1 MFVDRFTAADGDA
14 TRRLYYLA
22 SHLNV
27 EDTAVENWKLPIG
40 AASAAIGATAK

>member
-27 EDTAVENWKLPIG
+27 EDTAVERWALPIDTDT
-40 AASAAIGATAK
+40 AAIGATAK